1 MAIGEDPG
9 SPSCRKYTKRW
20 KMSILN
26 TTALPLGVRIL
37 ALGEGNSF
45 TASTYWSN
53 SKFKQH
59 LSLPHCPANLPGF
72 NDNCW

>member
-1 MAIGEDPG
+1 
-9 SPSCRKYTKRW
+9 
-20 KMSILN
+20 MSILN

-45 TASTYWSN
+45 TASTYWSS

-59 LSLPHCPANLPGF
+59 FNLPH
-72 NDNCW
+72 